1 MVTGD
6 LGVLGDTALCL
17 LAVEQEQDLGAATTP
32 LLRMGGKTAVDHLV
46 HQKLAT
52 VEFVQ
57 V

>member
-52 VEFVQ
+52 V
-57 V
+57 